1 MLFLLFTINNNYY
14 GLTTGFIREII
25 KFEEYTKV
33 PNSNHLIDGII
44 DIRQRVATVI
54 DLRRILYDKVQNDG
68 HFIVVEQNSKLYA
81 FGIDNVLRIVNIS
94 EQDLEDVAIPII
106 INNKKFQPKVGKYNE
121 ILFYI
126 LDNLI
131 EHMIS
136 QGEEKINH

>member
-1 MLFLLFTINNNYY
+1 MYIM
-14 GLTTGFIREII
+14 
-25 KFEEYTKV
+25 
-33 PNSNHLIDGII
+33 
-44 DIRQRVATVI
+44 
-54 DLRRILYDKVQNDG
+54 
-68 HFIVVEQNSKLYA
+68 
-81 FGIDNVLRIVNIS
+81 
-94 EQDLEDVAIPII
+94 

>member
-1 MLFLLFTINNNYY
+1 MYLLFTINNNYY
-14 GLTTGFIREII
+14 AISTNLIREIT
-25 KFEEYTKV
+25 KFQDFTYV
-33 PNSNHLIDGII
+33 PKTNTLVDGII
-44 DIRQRVATVI
+44 KIRNTIASVI

-68 HFIVVEQNSKLYA
+68 HFIVVKQNSKLYA

-94 EQDLEDVAIPII
+94 DQDLEDVAIPIM